1 MLVIGHVC
9 FSSGIWEFDMGKL
22 IRCYYM
28 FFEYIRRTIS
38 AFKSWMN
45 HIKLTLSCFRLTSFE
60 AMVLRVK

>member
-38 AFKSWMN
+38 VFKSLDESYNVNVIMFPLD
-45 HIKLTLSCFRLTSFE
+45 IIRGYGI
-60 AMVLRVK
+60 